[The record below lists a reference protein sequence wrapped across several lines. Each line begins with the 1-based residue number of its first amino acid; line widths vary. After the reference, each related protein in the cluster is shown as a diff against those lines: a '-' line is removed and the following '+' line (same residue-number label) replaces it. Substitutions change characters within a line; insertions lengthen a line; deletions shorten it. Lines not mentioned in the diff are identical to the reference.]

1 MKNII
6 NINNSCY
13 SWLNVLFAILNVE
26 TRLFTIY
33 TQVLTMLGISSKE
46 DRIKKKARRSV
57 ATTRSVFRKNFS
69 RMEPRVRELIQER
82 LSQTEKALENGD
94 TREIISKTERLENA
108 FEDHLSRF
116 GKSKLRQN
124 IESLLIA
131 VALALLIRTFIVQ
144 PFKIP
149 SGSMIPTLLIG
160 DHLLVNKFIYGTEIP
175 FTDITVLPGT
185 DKVRHGD
192 VVVFKYPNYE
202 NDPSKEGLD
211 YIKRVVGLPGDSIDL
226 RRRNL
231 YINGKKIPLKFLSN
245 FYDERTGASFD
256 EYAENLLGDEH
267 RVMYQKNQHSTYKGN
282 HIPVARV
289 PEGHVFVMG
298 DNRDNSQDSRFW
310 GYVPI
315 ENIVG
320 RAFIIHWSWDWSEE
334 GILAKVRWNRL
345 LSQIH

>member
-1 MKNII
+1 
-6 NINNSCY
+6 
-13 SWLNVLFAILNVE
+13 
-26 TRLFTIY
+26 
-33 TQVLTMLGISSKE
+33 MLGISSKE
-46 DRIKKKARRSV
+46 DHIRKRARRSV
-57 ATTRSVFRKNFS
+57 DTTRTVFKKNFS
-69 RMEPRVRELIQER
+69 RIEPQVRELIQER

-94 TREIISKTERLENA
+94 TGEILSKTERLENA
-108 FEDHLSRF
+108 YEDHLSGF

-185 DKVRHGD
+185 SDVRRGD
-192 VVVFKYPNYE
+192 VIVFKYPNYE

-226 RRRNL
+226 RGRNL
-231 YINGKKIPLKFLSN
+231 YINGKEIPLKFAGN
-245 FYDERTGASFD
+245 FYDERTGTSFD
-256 EYAENLLGDEH
+256 EYEENLLEDGH
-267 RVMYQKNQHSTYKGN
+267 RVMYQKNQDSTYNGSY
-282 HIPVARV
+282 IPVDRV

-310 GYVPI
+310 GYVPVD
-315 ENIVG
+315 NIVG
-320 RAFIIHWSWDWSEE
+320 KAFIIHWSWDWGEE
-334 GILAKVRWNRL
+334 GILDKVRWNRL
-345 LSQIH
+345 LSRIH